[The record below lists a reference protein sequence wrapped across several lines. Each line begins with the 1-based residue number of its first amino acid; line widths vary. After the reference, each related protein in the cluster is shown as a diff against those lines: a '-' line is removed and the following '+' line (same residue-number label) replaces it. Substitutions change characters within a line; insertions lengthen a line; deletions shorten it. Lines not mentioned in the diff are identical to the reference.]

1 MYHLWFGG
9 VDLQKQSTFV
19 RIFSLHRTLFG
30 LLNDTAMGGLILLFD
45 DIVSEDASVEGF
57 LCISARWYDRP
68 VQGRIIEGTA
78 FIATNTV
85 PVIHVLYIWPL
96 MGRLVMITTI
106 RKLCHH
112 NFQNGMSLAQY

>member
-1 MYHLWFGG
+1 MYHLRFGG

-19 RIFSLHRTLFG
+19 CIFSLHRTLFG
-30 LLNDTAMGGLILLFD
+30 LLNDTAMSGLILLFD
-45 DIVSEDASVEGF
+45 DIVSEDASVKGF
-57 LCISARWYDRP
+57 LCISAIWYD
-68 VQGRIIEGTA
+68 QGRIIEGTA

-96 MGRLVMITTI
+96 MGRLVMNTTI

-112 NFQNGMSLAQY
+112 KFRNGMSLAQY